1 MRTNTGYESILGAV
15 GRVLDQTGVRSV
27 AVREVE
33 DGLVVEGLNGEG
45 QVQVRMTY
53 SIADLHE
60 LLARAEGTVERSLD
74 QPVTSDE
81 GTLRRFLAEHDRE
94 LVGAR

>member
-1 MRTNTGYESILGAV
+1 MQTKTGYESILGAV
-15 GRVLDQTGVRSV
+15 GRVLDQTGVHSI

-33 DGLVVEGLNGEG
+33 DGLIVEGLNGKG
-45 QVQVRMTY
+45 QVQVQLTY

-60 LLARAEGTVERSLD
+60 LLAQAEGTEETALT
-74 QPVTSDE
+74 QPVTTDE
-81 GTLRRFLAEHDRE
+81 GTLRRFLAEHNRE